1 MRVFVDTN
9 VFLDIALQRERYR
22 ESLIVFKAIKE
33 GVFEG
38 VVADI
43 TLLNV
48 DYVSRKMQGDVRAFL
63 SAIERYHTIVGADNR
78 VIRDALALG
87 HDDFEDAVQYL
98 LARQSQCDCIITN
111 DVSFYSGEIE
121 TLGSDAFV
129 GKYLL

>member
-43 TLLNV
+43 TLLNI
-48 DYVSRKMQGDVRAFL
+48 DYVSRKMQGDVRDFL
-63 SAIERYHTIVGADNR
+63 SAIERYHTVVGADNR

-98 LARQSQCDCIITN
+98 LARESQCDCIVTN
-111 DVSFYSGEIE
+111 DALFYSGEIE
-121 TLGSDAFV
+121 ILRSDAFV